1 HRDGRDHVDAGGRER
16 SGLGRMV
23 ITSLFD
29 RHGFAGDVTV
39 AAWADAAADE
49 ERSGLRPILG
59 RELVHQFDR
68 LQVDSLQICSGVT
81 KLRAP
86 VRIGTPGRAFKHEAG
101 AVSHSQVRVRSVIG
115 LQLLAT
121 LGCVEKDEGREQGKV
136 LALQEDQARLQATI
150 GQEQAPSLIGKAMVK
165 DLHSKI
171 PCVCFSLPMYGRVQL
186 AALAQLISEKAAI
199 SSRLLAVRP
208 REL

>member
-1 HRDGRDHVDAGGRER
+1 
-16 SGLGRMV
+16 
-23 ITSLFD
+23 
-29 RHGFAGDVTV
+29 
-39 AAWADAAADE
+39 
-49 ERSGLRPILG
+49 
-59 RELVHQFDR
+59 
-68 LQVDSLQICSGVT
+68 
-81 KLRAP
+81 
-86 VRIGTPGRAFKHEAG
+86 
-101 AVSHSQVRVRSVIG
+101 
-115 LQLLAT
+115 T

-208 REL
+208 RELMLITFVSIAWRHYRERCLGRARMDWSKTVPAVQWPSEGWIYDMSKGGE